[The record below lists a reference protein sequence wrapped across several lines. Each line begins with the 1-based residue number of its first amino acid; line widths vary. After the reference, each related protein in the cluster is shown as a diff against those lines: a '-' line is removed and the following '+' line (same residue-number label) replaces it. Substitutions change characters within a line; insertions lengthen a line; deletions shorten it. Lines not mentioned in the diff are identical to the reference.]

1 MSLLRLLPVRLR
13 CTTMPRVTV
22 VIPTYNR
29 AQFIAEAI
37 QSVLEQTFR
46 DFELIV
52 VDDGSTDD
60 TAAVVSRFTD
70 PRLRYIYQTNQ
81 ERSAARNHGL
91 RLARGE
97 YVAFLDSDDVW
108 LPAKLE
114 HQVALLD
121 ARPAMGLVYTGAYIF
136 EGQCTFMEQRPR
148 CRGEVLKA
156 LLMEDNVVCGSASTA
171 LVRRACFDSVGSFDE
186 NLRACEDWD
195 MWLRLAAG
203 GYEFDFVPQPLARC
217 RVHGTNTQKDAEKM
231 ARATRSFF
239 AKVLAQPAYFASG
252 EISRTRVQSLMEFMV
267 GRAYYI
273 ARQMGFA
280 RRHFLRSLWL
290 YPLQGRAVEYLLR
303 SLPGTRM
310 TEVVR
315 GWRNRLSYSLRY
327 RRIS

>member
-1 MSLLRLLPVRLR
+1 
-13 CTTMPRVTV
+13 MPRVTV
-22 VIPTYNR
+22 VVPTYNR
-29 AQFIAEAI
+29 GQFVAEAI

-60 TAAVVSRFTD
+60 TTAVVGCFTD
-70 PRLRYIYQTNQ
+70 PRLHYVYQTNQ

-91 RLARGE
+91 RLAQGE

-108 LPAKLE
+108 LPTKLE
-114 HQVALLD
+114 HQVTLLD
-121 ARPAMGLVYTGAYIF
+121 ARPAVGLVYTGAYIF
-136 EGQCTFMEQRPR
+136 EGQRTFTEQRPR
-148 CRGEVLKA
+148 WRGQALKA

-171 LVRRACFDSVGSFDE
+171 LVRRACFDRVGGFDE

-195 MWLRLAAG
+195 MWLRIVAA

-231 ARATRSFF
+231 ARATRTFF

-252 EISRTRVQSLMEFMV
+252 EISRTRVQSLMELMV

-273 ARQMGFA
+273 ARQMAIA
-280 RRHFLRSLWL
+280 RRHFLRSLWF

-303 SLPGTRM
+303 SLLGTRM
-310 TEVVR
+310 TEVMR
-315 GWRNRLSYSLRY
+315 GWRNRLGHFLRY
-327 RRIS
+327 RSAD

>member
-1 MSLLRLLPVRLR
+1 M
-13 CTTMPRVTV
+13 TRVTV
-22 VIPTYNR
+22 VIPSYNR
-29 AQFIAEAI
+29 TQFIAEAI

-60 TAAVVSRFTD
+60 TAAVVGDFTD
-70 PRLRYIYQTNQ
+70 PRLRYVYQTNQ

-91 RLARGE
+91 RLAQGE

-108 LPAKLE
+108 LPTKLE
-114 HQVALLD
+114 HQVTLLD
-121 ARPAMGLVYTGAYIF
+121 AGPAVGLVYTGAYIF
-136 EGQCTFMEQRPR
+136 EGQRTFTEQRPR
-148 CRGEVLKA
+148 WRGRVLKA
-156 LLMEDNVVCGSASTA
+156 LLIEDNVVCGSGATP
-171 LVRRACFDSVGSFDE
+171 LVRRACFDRVGGFDE
-186 NLRACEDWD
+186 TPGIYGVEDWD
-195 MWLRLAAG
+195 MWLRLAAA

-231 ARATRSFF
+231 ERATRAFF

-252 EISRTRVQSLMEFMV
+252 EISRTRVQSLMELMV

-303 SLPGTRM
+303 SLLGTRM